1 MNARHSL
8 LFLLVSALLVGC
20 GTATQT
26 ANAPPAAQPTVA
38 APTNTTHQEGT
49 QPTATTS
56 ETFTTL
62 DGKTFA
68 LGGGHPAAVLFITR
82 SCGSCIVTV
91 NAWRQAVEHGPAKSL
106 RVLVVDIDPTGT
118 PANLQEFRATLA
130 SDPFQWAQDSS
141 GNLARH
147 FNITSLD
154 TTVLFDGN
162 GREVYRENELSSAD
176 HIAQAVK
183 QVQQ

>member
-1 MNARHSL
+1 MNARHGL
-8 LFLLVSALLVGC
+8 LFLLASALLVGC

-26 ANAPPAAQPTVA
+26 VNVSPASQQVVSVPTPA
-38 APTNTTHQEGT
+38 THQDVT
-49 QPTATTS
+49 QPTATTG

-62 DGKTFA
+62 DGKMFA

-91 NAWRQAVEHGPAKSL
+91 NAWRQAVEHGPAKNL
-106 RVLVVDIDPTGT
+106 PVLVVDIDPTGT
-118 PANLQEFRATLA
+118 PANLQEFRTTLA

-154 TTVLFDGN
+154 TTVLFNGN